1 MPGRDGTGWGIHRVT
16 VQSDQNR
23 PAVSTGEVARRFFA
37 MSGGFWR
44 GSGAVRAWFWT
55 LALASAIILSVL
67 ANVAVNR
74 WNGWFFDALEH
85 RNVYS
90 ASVAIAIFPFIVLVT
105 AGIGVAILVT
115 RETLQVHWRRWLTTQ
130 LIDHWIADKRFYRL
144 SKSGFEPANP
154 EYRIAD
160 DVRWATEPLVDFAIG
175 LLSAIITLLSFI
187 GILWSIGGSL
197 NVRLGDTHLSI
208 PAYLVWA
215 AIAYAVVVSAAM
227 LYFGQPLP
235 QRVAERNEGEAKLRF
250 GLMRLR
256 DHGAEIAQTNGEV
269 RERAALMGIY
279 DSLALRWLAMIR
291 RRGRLTWITNGNGV
305 LVPVVPLLLAAPKYL
320 AGDLSLGDLVQAAAA
335 FVHVQIAFNW
345 VIENF
350 MRIAEWLAS
359 ARRVTDLVGAI
370 DRLEQGLGST
380 QTEVM
385 AAQPSDKT
393 TTPAMIRG

>member
-1 MPGRDGTGWGIHRVT
+1 M
-16 VQSDQNR
+16 
-23 PAVSTGEVARRFFA
+23 
-37 MSGGFWR
+37 MC
-44 GSGAVRAWFWT
+44 
-55 LALASAIILSVL
+55 
-67 ANVAVNR
+67 
-74 WNGWFFDALEH
+74 
-85 RNVYS
+85 
-90 ASVAIAIFPFIVLVT
+90 
-105 AGIGVAILVT
+105 AGL
-115 RETLQVHWRRWLTTQ
+115 
-130 LIDHWIADKRFYRL
+130 
-144 SKSGFEPANP
+144 
-154 EYRIAD
+154 
-160 DVRWATEPLVDFAIG
+160 TEPLVDFAIG

-279 DSLALRWLAMIR
+279 DSLALRWLAMIK

-320 AGDLSLGDLVQAAAA
+320 AGDLSLG
-335 FVHVQIAFNW
+335 
-345 VIENF
+345 VI
-350 MRIAEWLAS
+350 WS
-359 ARRVTDLVGAI
+359 
-370 DRLEQGLGST
+370 RLQRLSCMSRLLSTGLSRTSCALQNGWR
-380 QTEVM
+380 
-385 AAQPSDKT
+385 QP
-393 TTPAMIRG
+393 GV